1 MSHMYREG
9 VDWGPQG
16 PKVKDPEWFNIEEI
30 PRFKMLEEGLDDS
43 IDAAMTDLLLLVI
56 YNVVFLMASYLF
68 FLRYDVT

>member
-1 MSHMYREG
+1 
-9 VDWGPQG
+9 
-16 PKVKDPEWFNIEEI
+16 VKDPEWFNIEEI

-43 IDAAMTDLLLLVI
+43 LDAAMTDLLLLAI